1 MNERRC
7 PHCQKL
13 FYPSRC
19 QQEQIVC
26 SDPGCQRERRSNYR
40 RNKIAADPNYREA
53 CRQSARQWRKQH
65 PDYWKQ
71 YRQIHPA
78 AVERKR
84 LRQKSR
90 DRKQHLK
97 HLANNIS
104 ASDLRPCPATAASY
118 WRSMTVSIA
127 RLCRV
132 IRNARTYASMP
143 STNITI
149 TPMLLST
156 SLLVPKLFIRE
167 AAGALMTD
175 TP

>member
-40 RNKIAADPNYREA
+40 RSKLATDLNYREA
-53 CRQSARQWRKQH
+53 CRQSARQWRKEH

-71 YRQIHPA
+71 YRQNHPA
-78 AVERKR
+78 AVKR
-84 LRQKSR
+84 NRLQQKSR

-104 ASDLRPCPATAASY
+104 ALDLRLCPATVWVAGAELHNLANNISAPAQV
-118 WRSMTVSIA
+118 WVLEAVPPPRS
-127 RLCRV
+127 
-132 IRNARTYASMP
+132 
-143 STNITI
+143 
-149 TPMLLST
+149 
-156 SLLVPKLFIRE
+156 
-167 AAGALMTD
+167 AAGYLANNIPLA
-175 TP
+175 P